1 MAMCLRSAF
10 VMVLAMFVVAGCA
23 SRPIVDTTGVDM
35 QQYHAD
41 VEECHRLTEQVNG
54 ADRVVNSAGFGA
66 LIGALF
72 GLVTGDPEAVA
83 YGAGWG
89 AVSGAASGG
98 MSADQEKSMV
108 MKNCLYNRGYAVLN

>member
-1 MAMCLRSAF
+1 
-10 VMVLAMFVVAGCA
+10 VVSSPSSCSSFQAAPAQLSTRRCRHA
-23 SRPIVDTTGVDM
+23 
-35 QQYHAD
+35 QYHAD
-41 VEECHRLTEQVNG
+41 VKNAKLTEQVDG
-54 ADRVVNSAGFGA
+54 TERVANSAGFGA

-98 MSADQEKSMV
+98 MSADQKIHGHE
-108 MKNCLYNRGYAVLN
+108 NCLYNRGYAVLN